1 MADQLVRI
9 ANIDYHIEH
18 EVRFRGQR
26 QGYMS
31 RTRHSLE
38 TSMQAQETDR
48 QENEDRD
55 FVASLEKG
63 LLVIEAF
70 DANRPRLTL
79 SDVAKITGITRAA
92 ARRYLRT
99 LTKLNYAD
107 FDGRYFSLSPRILRL
122 GYAYLSSTAL
132 ATRLQPFLERISEET
147 GESSSAAVLDGDDIV
162 YIARSATRRIM
173 SIGLGV
179 GSRLPAYCTSL
190 GRVIL
195 AHQPPEII
203 EAYLKRVRMEPRT
216 PKTIT
221 DKDKLRA
228 VLEATKQQGYAII
241 NEELEFGLR
250 SIAVPLVQKNGQITI
265 GLNISAQAARVPA
278 SEMEERFL
286 PALRTASEALR
297 YTL

>member
-1 MADQLVRI
+1 MQSD
-9 ANIDYHIEH
+9 ET
-18 EVRFRGQR
+18 GS
-26 QGYMS
+26 QGS
-31 RTRHSLE
+31 
-38 TSMQAQETDR
+38 D
-48 QENEDRD
+48 DRD

-70 DANRPRLTL
+70 DASRPRLTL

-99 LTKLNYAD
+99 LTRLDYAD

-122 GYAYLSSTAL
+122 GYAYLSATAL
-132 ATRLQPFLERISEET
+132 PTRLQPFLERISEET

-190 GRVIL
+190 GRAIL
-195 AHQPPEII
+195 AFHSPEAV
-203 EAYLKRVRMEPRT
+203 ETYLRRVNLEPRT

-221 DKDKLRA
+221 DKERLRA
-228 VLEATKQQGYAII
+228 VLEATRQQGYAIV
-241 NEELEFGLR
+241 NEELELGLR
-250 SIAVPLVQKNGQITI
+250 SIAVPLVQKDGQVTI
-265 GLNISAQAARVPA
+265 ALNISAQAARVPA
-278 SEMEERFL
+278 AEMEERFL
-286 PALRTASEALR
+286 PSLQAASEALR

>member
-1 MADQLVRI
+1 MQTGDIEDQ
-9 ANIDYHIEH
+9 A
-18 EVRFRGQR
+18 G
-26 QGYMS
+26 G
-31 RTRHSLE
+31 
-38 TSMQAQETDR
+38 
-48 QENEDRD
+48 DRD

-70 DANRPRLTL
+70 DATRPRLTL
-79 SDVAKITGITRAA
+79 SEVARLTGITRAA

-147 GESSSAAVLDGDDIV
+147 GESSSAAVLEGDEIM

-190 GRVIL
+190 GRAIL
-195 AHQPPEII
+195 AYQTDEAI
-203 EAYLKRVRMEPRT
+203 EAYLERVRLEART
-216 PKTIT
+216 PKTVT
-221 DKDKLRA
+221 DKARLRA
-228 VLEATKQQGYAII
+228 ILRETRAQGYAIV
-241 NEELEFGLR
+241 NEELEIGLR
-250 SIAVPLVQKNGQITI
+250 SIAAPLIQKSGQVSIA
-265 GLNISAQAARVPA
+265 LNISAQAGRVPA
-278 SEMEERFL
+278 VEMEQRFL
-286 PALRTASEALR
+286 PSLKAASEALR
-297 YTL
+297 YTV

>member
-1 MADQLVRI
+1 MAMVSRLPKFSAPLLENGMQDQQSED
-9 ANIDYHIEH
+9 AA
-18 EVRFRGQR
+18 G
-26 QGYMS
+26 M
-31 RTRHSLE
+31 
-38 TSMQAQETDR
+38 
-48 QENEDRD
+48 DRD

-79 SDVAKITGITRAA
+79 SDVARLTGISRAA
-92 ARRYLRT
+92 ARRYLLT

-122 GYAYLSSTAL
+122 GYAYLSSASL
-132 ATRLQPFLERISEET
+132 PARVQPFLERISEET
-147 GESSSAAVLDGDDIV
+147 GESSSAAILDGDDIV

-190 GRVIL
+190 GRAIL
-195 AHQPPEII
+195 AYQPEEEL
-203 EAYLKRVRMEPRT
+203 EAYLRRVQLEPRT
-216 PKTIT
+216 PKTVT
-221 DKDKLRA
+221 NKAKLREI
-228 VLEATKQQGYAII
+228 LESVRTQGYSLV

-250 SIAVPLVQKNGQITI
+250 SIAVPVVQKNGQVTI
-265 GLNISAQAARVPA
+265 ALNLSAQAGRVSA
-278 SEMEERFL
+278 DEMTGRFL
-286 PALRTASEALR
+286 PALKSASDALR